1 MKLKELLVKM
11 YEGHCERLPDESD
24 EDYLERCGND
34 MFNQQFGISQLSNI
48 PNVMKK
54 KILIPN
60 KIQER
65 LNNVAWDRMQDDIK
79 GMVKSLKLIQKTNT
93 GNDKRKELAIN
104 ALVADVIKNLDHLKW
119 DIYDKARNIPPE
131 VKC

>member
-1 MKLKELLVKM
+1 MKLKELLLKV

-24 EDYLERCGND
+24 EDYLTRCGND

-54 KILIPN
+54 KLVVPN
-60 KIQER
+60 TMNER
-65 LNNVAWDRMQDDIK
+65 LSNIQWDRMQEDIK

-93 GNDKRKELAIN
+93 SNHKQKELMIN

-119 DIYDKARNIPPE
+119 DIYDKARNIPPD

>member
-1 MKLKELLVKM
+1 MKLKELLVQI

-54 KILIPN
+54 KIVVPN
-60 KIQER
+60 KINER
-65 LNNVAWDRMQDDIK
+65 LRQVEWEKMEDGIK
-79 GMVKSLKLIQKTNT
+79 GMIKSLKLIQKTNNT
-93 GNDKRKELAIN
+93 DDKRKEIMIN
-104 ALVADVIKNLDHLKW
+104 ALVSDIIRRLDNLKS
-119 DIYDKARNIPPE
+119 DIYDKARNIPPNI
-131 VKC
+131 K

>member
-1 MKLKELLVKM
+1 MKLKELLLKV
-11 YEGHCERLPDESD
+11 YEGHCEREPDESD
-24 EDYLERCGND
+24 EDYLTRCGND

-54 KILIPN
+54 KIVVPN
-60 KIQER
+60 AMNER
-65 LNNVAWDRMQDDIK
+65 LNNIQWDRMQEDIK
-79 GMVKSLKLIQKTNT
+79 DMVKSLKLIQKTNT
-93 GNDKRKELAIN
+93 GNHKQKELMIN